1 MQSGLIRIGAFSGV
15 ATHWLPNIIRAF
27 QKDYP
32 GIDYELLMGDDT
44 QIEMWI
50 AHGRVDCG
58 FLSLPAPKEFETIDL
73 EEHRLLAI
81 LPKGHPPAEFERV
94 RLAALCGEAFLLL
107 EKGERTEV
115 SLLFVRHGLTPRV
128 HFTTWDDYA
137 IVSMVESGLGIS
149 ILPELILRRIPYV
162 IVICELDVP
171 AKRAIALAMRDR
183 ENASIAVQR
192 FLEYLPCRNG
202 TQKTR
207 TLPEK
212 QGGVCVFFV
221 RQ

>member
-1 MQSGLIRIGAFSGV
+1 M
-15 ATHWLPNIIRAF
+15 P
-27 QKDYP
+27 
-32 GIDYELLMGDDT
+32 
-44 QIEMWI
+44 
-50 AHGRVDCG
+50 
-58 FLSLPAPKEFETIDL
+58 
-73 EEHRLLAI
+73 
-81 LPKGHPPAEFERV
+81 
-94 RLAALCGEAFLLL
+94 
-107 EKGERTEV
+107 
-115 SLLFVRHGLTPRV
+115 RHGLTPRV

-137 IVSMVESGLGIS
+137 IMSMVERDLGNS
-149 ILPELILRRIPYV
+149 ILPELILRRIPYD
-162 IVICELDVP
+162 IAICELDVP

-183 ENASIAVQR
+183 ENASIAVRR